1 MKEYRVGVYYQEG
14 VILRICADSIEQA
27 KEKAEEILEDSE
39 AVFPYEGEQKIV
51 HRETMV
57 TNAEEMEAEEINPL
71 TEYRDRWSSSLVP
84 WL

>member
-1 MKEYRVGVYYQEG
+1 MKEYRVGVHYQEG
-14 VILRICADSIEQA
+14 VVLRIYADSIEQA

-57 TNAEEMEAEEINPL
+57 TNAEEVENNNVNA
-71 TEYRDRWSSSLVP
+71 
-84 WL
+84 